1 MRVHLKRPSDGAQ
14 LYVISAHL
22 ESGVK
27 PANEAQRLLQI
38 HGPCVGASGTLSEG
52 GMREWL
58 LESAADGTPTL
69 FCLDANSSPGRPEE
83 QTVWRALR
91 GTSGVLSVW
100 DAYYTPAGALRERE
114 ACGLALSSAA
124 EPSPFPV
131 TTNKLRGPLSRQKA
145 KVGEHMLHTI
155 DHIFWAGE
163 GIHNLRHA
171 WGPITYTRPAE
182 AHPHLLPSLEVPSD
196 HLPVVIE
203 FELRPNAMRQPT
215 GLDNSSRVSRTLSS
229 GARRSEHSTKARSNG
244 AASFA
249 SANDETAG
257 DDMKGVASGG
267 GGQASEAVAARA
279 MEDSSADETAGDDMS
294 GVASGGGGQALK
306 APEAPTA
313 VREEVRVRVRGGGVQ
328 ASKEPEDAP
337 AAVGEE
343 VAEAAKAPEEAP
355 AAVGEEVAE
364 AAQVVIGD
372 VSGEAE
378 ADHTKRAVPAEQ
390 GPVDWKSKLSAEE
403 YRVLREKGTEAEGT
417 GEYDKFYPKTGYF
430 VCRGCGNPLFSAG
443 AKFKSGCGW
452 PSFDRCYAGSINVQ
466 PDLSHGERRIELVC
480 VECGGHLGHLFTGEK
495 LTKMDQR
502 HCVNSMSMKF
512 INDAPPSWL
521 AEKGEGKV
529 ATDSV
534 DKLLAV
540 TAVQTD
546 GKLKS
551 VRPTSDLVLD
561 DPRLRSAWEE
571 ARAKPRGWS
580 VFSYAANSKTKIEC
594 RASGSEGF
602 DELRKA
608 LVESEVSIREISPRG
623 SCPAAGH
630 VHIPGMCMCI
640 SQRILS

>member
-1 MRVHLKRPSDGAQ
+1 
-14 LYVISAHL
+14 
-22 ESGVK
+22 
-27 PANEAQRLLQI
+27 
-38 HGPCVGASGTLSEG
+38 
-52 GMREWL
+52 
-58 LESAADGTPTL
+58 
-69 FCLDANSSPGRPEE
+69 
-83 QTVWRALR
+83 
-91 GTSGVLSVW
+91 
-100 DAYYTPAGALRERE
+100 
-114 ACGLALSSAA
+114 
-124 EPSPFPV
+124 
-131 TTNKLRGPLSRQKA
+131 
-145 KVGEHMLHTI
+145 
-155 DHIFWAGE
+155 
-163 GIHNLRHA
+163 
-171 WGPITYTRPAE
+171 
-182 AHPHLLPSLEVPSD
+182 
-196 HLPVVIE
+196 
-203 FELRPNAMRQPT
+203 
-215 GLDNSSRVSRTLSS
+215 
-229 GARRSEHSTKARSNG
+229 
-244 AASFA
+244 
-249 SANDETAG
+249 
-257 DDMKGVASGG
+257 
-267 GGQASEAVAARA
+267 
-279 MEDSSADETAGDDMS
+279 
-294 GVASGGGGQALK
+294 
-306 APEAPTA
+306 
-313 VREEVRVRVRGGGVQ
+313 
-328 ASKEPEDAP
+328 
-337 AAVGEE
+337 
-343 VAEAAKAPEEAP
+343 
-355 AAVGEEVAE
+355 VAE

-430 VCRGCGNPLFSAG
+430 ICRGCGNPLFSAG

-495 LTKMDQR
+495 LTEMDQR

-521 AEKGEGKV
+521 VVKGEGKV
-529 ATDSV
+529 ATYSV

-594 RASGSEGF
+594 RASGSKGF

-608 LVESEVSIREISPRG
+608 LVESEVNYGVLPVVVDGRNRHVFFTYVGSSTSALKRGRASMHSPYVDKFFDG
-623 SCPAAGH
+623 TAGALPTLTTAEELEPSN
-630 VHIPGMCMCI
+630 VNGLLL
-640 SQRILS
+640 QLFKGALTAEVQ